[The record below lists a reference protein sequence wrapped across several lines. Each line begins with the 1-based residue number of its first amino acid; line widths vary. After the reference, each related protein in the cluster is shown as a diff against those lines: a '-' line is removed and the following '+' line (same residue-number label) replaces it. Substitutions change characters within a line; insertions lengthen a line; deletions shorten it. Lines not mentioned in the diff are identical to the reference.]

1 MEVEVFY
8 DLLQN
13 LRQELGFS
21 NLTSHSQQLLM
32 LDHSKWRGFID
43 QYKDTPLKRQ
53 VRLVHVVYLY
63 GISMYVQELCNI
75 MTRWIHR
82 KITQ

>member
-32 LDHSKWRGFID
+32 LEHSNWRGFID
-43 QYKDTPLKRQ
+43 KYKDVPLKRQ
-53 VRLVHVVYLY
+53 V
-63 GISMYVQELCNI
+63 
-75 MTRWIHR
+75 
-82 KITQ
+82 

>member
-1 MEVEVFY
+1 MISPLLISDSFLIMLLQVQNKQMEVDVFY

-32 LDHSKWRGFID
+32 LDHSSLRAFID
-43 QYKDTPLKRQ
+43 QYKDTSLKRQ
-53 VRLVHVVYLY
+53 VQYL
-63 GISMYVQELCNI
+63 IL
-75 MTRWIHR
+75 
-82 KITQ
+82 

>member
-1 MEVEVFY
+1 MLLQVQNKQMEVDVFY

-32 LDHSKWRGFID
+32 LDHSSLRAFID
-43 QYKDTPLKRQ
+43 QYKDTSLKRQ
-53 VRLVHVVYLY
+53 VQYL
-63 GISMYVQELCNI
+63 IL
-75 MTRWIHR
+75 
-82 KITQ
+82 